1 MNLNAFFEI
10 GNPKPRCI
18 GTGLITL
25 DIVMNRNG
33 LEEPI
38 CWAGGSC
45 GNVLTILSY
54 IGWDSYPIAKLGND
68 AAGKYLIKDMETWE
82 VNCSQIFLSNSIS
95 TPIIV
100 EILSNGGN
108 SIPSH
113 RWKWV
118 CPHCG
123 SRLPT
128 YRPIPFKEIG
138 EISKDNF
145 NSNIFYFDRVARS
158 NVELA
163 KISKSCGAII
173 IFEPSR
179 IRNKGIFEECL
190 EIADIVKYSRGKY
203 GFFKEALEKVS
214 VPLELETLGSN
225 GIRYRSGNN
234 TQNREWKTMPAYW
247 VSNSIKDTA
256 GSGDWCS
263 AGIIHATCRF
273 GRGHFMN
280 LTHEDIQYSINFG
293 QALAALSCYY
303 TGARGLMYNVPKE
316 NLEMLIQS
324 IWDNKSVSHMLEQE
338 EVPFGSSQIACP
350 NCMNINPS
358 SQIV

>member
-1 MNLNAFFEI
+1 MNLRELFEN
-10 GNPKPRCI
+10 GNPKPRCV

-25 DIVMNRNG
+25 DIVINQNG
-33 LEEPI
+33 LAEPM

-54 IGWDSYPIAKLGND
+54 IGWDSHPIAKLGND
-68 AAGKYLIKDMETWE
+68 AASKYVIKDMETWG
-82 VNCSQIFLSNSIS
+82 VNCSQIFLGNSIS

-100 EILSNGGN
+100 EILSTGGN
-108 SIPSH
+108 GVPSH
-113 RWKWV
+113 RWKWT
-118 CPHCG
+118 CPYCG

-128 YRPIPFKEIG
+128 YRPIPFKEIR
-138 EISKDNF
+138 EVSKDN
-145 NSNIFYFDRVARS
+145 SNVFYFDRVARS

-163 KISKSCGAII
+163 RISRDSGAII
-173 IFEPSR
+173 IFEPSK

-190 EIADIVKYSRGKY
+190 GIADIVKYSRGKY
-203 GFFKEALEKVS
+203 GFLEAALEKVS
-214 VPLELETLGSN
+214 VPLEIATLGSN
-225 GIRYRSGNN
+225 GIRYRTGNH
-234 TQNREWKTMPAYW
+234 TQNREWKTIPAYW
-247 VSNSIKDTA
+247 VSDSIKDTA

-263 AGIIHATCRF
+263 AGIIHAICRF

-316 NLEMLIQS
+316 NLEILIQS
-324 IWDNKSVSHMLEQE
+324 IWDNKTVSHVLEQE
-338 EVPFGSSQIACP
+338 DVPFGSSQITCP
-350 NCMNINPS
+350 NCINVNRVL
-358 SQIV
+358 I